1 MHFYNYL
8 VTAFPND
15 FIFQIVRIQIFC
27 ILVIRIASNLDAR
40 ILRKFLHG
48 NICRMHSISLFLQ
61 NQCVKNLIFY
71 GPYHDDDDALR
82 LFIPVSIF
90 HLQLHFISTEKNVVI
105 IIMLSTQ
112 ELKRRA
118 YIPIH
123 YTFRHI
129 TLNKNILS
137 FSQRNSEVLMR
148 FCCSL
153 LNLPTTLSLP
163 YQCNNIQDQHLPFTM
178 INLFACDIEELIH
191 QR

>member
-1 MHFYNYL
+1 M
-8 VTAFPND
+8 
-15 FIFQIVRIQIFC
+15 
-27 ILVIRIASNLDAR
+27 S
-40 ILRKFLHG
+40 RKLLYE
-48 NICRMHSISLFLQ
+48 NICRTHSIFPFLQ

-82 LFIPVSIF
+82 LFIPVPVF
-90 HLQLHFISTEKNVVI
+90 HLQLHSTKKNVVI

-123 YTFRHI
+123 YTFKHI

-163 YQCNNIQDQHLPFTM
+163 YQCNNIQD
-178 INLFACDIEELIH
+178 
-191 QR
+191 